1 MLENM
6 KKTIKGLVI
15 GSRKKYQIVGIT
27 FNELVEYILDKAAEN
42 NNSISQ
48 ECIDNLSSKY
58 KLDNKTYES
67 LVDILLE
74 NNVNIESDFLGLL
87 EENEPKPESQ
97 SSTEEVIPIDFS
109 EKEILEELQK
119 VDNESHLNKPKK
131 IEKQDITLM
140 MQIDKYHFLSYLSKS
155 LPNHES
161 SSKELVDEFQKQ
173 YGNEL
178 ILDCKNVQTI
188 TCSHIEFYLPLTLTY
203 LSKKK
208 SLDALQKKY
217 AEFFM
222 EIKDFVYKHWNTEKN
237 ENTCL
242 VIYSVAYFEALSYLY
257 NIKPVFIKLLKDN
270 FWCESYNDFV
280 DSLYRYYEN
289 TPMKYE
295 WDTYY
300 EFSMYDSIINTCK
313 STDLNVCIDEK
324 KYELAIAKCT
334 IYEEIYEEDQ
344 TETKEIEDVQDIPS
358 EDESIEENDNVVEEV
373 EINNHVEDSEEN
385 SADSNGVLA
394 LQDTIDEILDE
405 NSEEFNKED
414 ISNNDDGLVEE
425 VLSEKEMV
433 EENDSLVDENTD
445 DNEKNE
451 SFEDDVL
458 LEDSEKTD
466 QEKFSNI
473 DDKLMNEVSSEEV
486 TVDKSDIL
494 VDEVAEETEQ
504 DESVVDDI
512 LAEEVVSEEEELK
525 TTEVLDEDY
534 VNTKTENVNE
544 DFVERTVKENE
555 TEENDASTNSESTEV
570 ISTEIIEETKKLDSI
585 GEDTAIVEYV
595 QTNGYD
601 NSWIDVALESN
612 ILTFKND
619 FYIEFNLVYQTNVGT
634 VLEDVDVYVTTAN
647 GTVVHPY
654 EYIDGLGP
662 VPKKIDVHFNNKA
675 YNLKFNPLFS
685 LVKGS
690 NLVNDDF
697 AFNVSF
703 KDVMRGY
710 KVRIS
715 YILEDDKWKTKEVF
729 AYQVR

>member
-97 SSTEEVIPIDFS
+97 SSTEEEIPIDFS

-119 VDNESHLNKPKK
+119 VDNESHLNKPEK

-208 SLDALQKKY
+208 SLDALQEKY
-217 AEFFM
+217 TEFFM

-257 NIKPVFIKLLKDN
+257 NIEPLYSKLLKDC
-270 FWCESYNDFV
+270 FACESYEGFV

-289 TPMKYE
+289 TSMKYE

-300 EFSMYDSIINTCK
+300 EFSMYDSIISTCK

-334 IYEEIYEEDQ
+334 TYEEIYEEDQ
-344 TETKEIEDVQDIPS
+344 TETKETEDVQDVSS
-358 EDESIEENDNVVEEV
+358 EDEFDELIEVDDNVVEEV
-373 EINNHVEDSEEN
+373 ETNNHVEDSEEN
-385 SADSNGVLA
+385 SINNGVLT
-394 LQDTIDEILDE
+394 LQDINGEILNE
-405 NSEEFNKED
+405 NSEETNKED
-414 ISNNDDGLVEE
+414 ISNNDDGLVDE
-425 VLSEKEMV
+425 VLSEKDMV
-433 EENDSLVDENTD
+433 VQNDFSVDEDTDDAEKDESFDNDSLVEHTEETNQNVD
-445 DNEKNE
+445 DDLINE
-451 SFEDDVL
+451 VL
-458 LEDSEKTD
+458 SKETIVKE
-466 QEKFSNI
+466 SNI
-473 DDKLMNEVSSEEV
+473 S
-486 TVDKSDIL
+486 VDK
-494 VDEVAEETEQ
+494 VAEEIEQ
-504 DESVVDDI
+504 DESSADDI
-512 LAEEVVSEEEELK
+512 LAAEVVSEEELESNEVSDDKSANTDTEDINEEL
-525 TTEVLDEDY
+525 V
-534 VNTKTENVNE
+534 
-544 DFVERTVKENE
+544 
-555 TEENDASTNSESTEV
+555 EENATESRDLLVDGEITEPALT
-570 ISTEIIEETKKLDSI
+570 TEIIEESKESDSVS
-585 GEDTAIVEYV
+585 ENVAIVEYV

-601 NSWIDVALESN
+601 NSWIDVTLESDT
-612 ILTFKND
+612 LTFKND
-619 FYIEFNLVYQTNVGT
+619 FYVEFNLVYQTNVGT
-634 VLEDVDVYVTTAN
+634 VLEDVDVYVTTSN

-675 YNLKFNPLFS
+675 YNLKFSPLFS
-685 LVKGS
+685 LLRES
-690 NLVNDDF
+690 NNLNDDF
-697 AFNVSF
+697 TFNVSF

-715 YILEDDKWKTKEVF
+715 YILENDKWKTKEVF

>member
-1 MLENM
+1 M
-6 KKTIKGLVI
+6 
-15 GSRKKYQIVGIT
+15 
-27 FNELVEYILDKAAEN
+27 
-42 NNSISQ
+42 
-48 ECIDNLSSKY
+48 
-58 KLDNKTYES
+58 
-67 LVDILLE
+67 
-74 NNVNIESDFLGLL
+74 
-87 EENEPKPESQ
+87 
-97 SSTEEVIPIDFS
+97 
-109 EKEILEELQK
+109 EELQK
-119 VDNESHLNKPKK
+119 VDNESHLNKPEK

-208 SLDALQKKY
+208 SLDALQEKY
-217 AEFFM
+217 TEFFM

-334 IYEEIYEEDQ
+334 TYEEIYEEDQ
-344 TETKEIEDVQDIPS
+344 TETKETEDVQDVSS
-358 EDESIEENDNVVEEV
+358 EDEFDELIEVDDNVVEEV
-373 EINNHVEDSEEN
+373 ETNNHVEYSEEN
-385 SADSNGVLA
+385 SINNGVLT
-394 LQDTIDEILDE
+394 LQDINGEILNE
-405 NSEEFNKED
+405 NSEETNKED
-414 ISNNDDGLVEE
+414 ISNNDDGLVDE
-425 VLSEKEMV
+425 VLSEKDMV
-433 EENDSLVDENTD
+433 VQNDFSVDEDTDDAEKDESFDNDSLVEHTEETNQNVD
-445 DNEKNE
+445 D
-451 SFEDDVL
+451 D
-458 LEDSEKTD
+458 
-466 QEKFSNI
+466 
-473 DDKLMNEVSSEEV
+473 LMNEVLSKETIVKESNIS
-486 TVDKSDIL
+486 VDK
-494 VDEVAEETEQ
+494 VAEEIEQ
-504 DESVVDDI
+504 DESAADDI
-512 LAEEVVSEEEELK
+512 LAAEVVSEEELESNEVSDDKSANTDTEDINEEL
-525 TTEVLDEDY
+525 V
-534 VNTKTENVNE
+534 
-544 DFVERTVKENE
+544 
-555 TEENDASTNSESTEV
+555 EENATESRDLLVDGEITEPALT
-570 ISTEIIEETKKLDSI
+570 TEIIEESKESDSVS
-585 GEDTAIVEYV
+585 ENVAIVEYV

-601 NSWIDVALESN
+601 NSWIDVTLESDT
-612 ILTFKND
+612 LTFKND
-619 FYIEFNLVYQTNVGT
+619 FYVEFNLVYQTNVGT
-634 VLEDVDVYVTTAN
+634 VLEDVDVYVTTSN

-675 YNLKFNPLFS
+675 YNLKFSPLFS
-685 LVKGS
+685 LLRES
-690 NLVNDDF
+690 NNLNDDF
-697 AFNVSF
+697 TFNVSF

-715 YILEDDKWKTKEVF
+715 YILENDKWKTKEVF

>member
-1 MLENM
+1 M

-42 NNSISQ
+42 NNSVSQ

-97 SSTEEVIPIDFS
+97 SSTEEKIPIDFS

-119 VDNESHLNKPKK
+119 VDNESHLNNPEK
-131 IEKQDITLM
+131 IEKQDIALM

-208 SLDALQKKY
+208 SLDALQEKY
-217 AEFFM
+217 TEFFL

-334 IYEEIYEEDQ
+334 TYEEIYEEDQ
-344 TETKEIEDVQDIPS
+344 TETKETEDVQDVSS
-358 EDESIEENDNVVEEV
+358 EDEFDESIEVDDNVVEEV
-373 EINNHVEDSEEN
+373 ETNNHVEDSEEN
-385 SADSNGVLA
+385 PINNGVLT
-394 LQDTIDEILDE
+394 LQDINGEILNE
-405 NSEEFNKED
+405 NSEETNKED
-414 ISNNDDGLVEE
+414 ISNNDDGLVDE

-433 EENDSLVDENTD
+433 EENDFSVDEDTDDAEKDESFDNDSLVEH
-445 DNEKNE
+445 
-451 SFEDDVL
+451 
-458 LEDSEKTD
+458 SEETD
-466 QEKFSNI
+466 QNVDDDLINEVLSEETIVEESNI
-473 DDKLMNEVSSEEV
+473 S
-486 TVDKSDIL
+486 VDK
-494 VDEVAEETEQ
+494 VAEKIEQ
-504 DESVVDDI
+504 DESAADDT
-512 LAEEVVSEEEELK
+512 LVAKVVSEEELELNEVSDDK
-525 TTEVLDEDY
+525 SVNTDTEDINEELVEENATESNDLSVDGEITEPASTTEIVEESKESDS
-534 VNTKTENVNE
+534 VSEN
-544 DFVERTVKENE
+544 
-555 TEENDASTNSESTEV
+555 A
-570 ISTEIIEETKKLDSI
+570 
-585 GEDTAIVEYV
+585 AIVEYV

-601 NSWIDVALESN
+601 NSWIDVTLESDV
-612 ILTFKND
+612 LTFKND
-619 FYIEFNLVYQTNVGT
+619 FYVEFNLVYQTNVGT
-634 VLEDVDVYVTTAN
+634 VLEDVDVYVTTSN

-675 YNLKFNPLFS
+675 YNLKFSPLFS
-685 LVKGS
+685 LLRES
-690 NLVNDDF
+690 SYMNDDF
-697 AFNVSF
+697 TFNVSF

>member
-1 MLENM
+1 M

-97 SSTEEVIPIDFS
+97 SSTEEEIPIDFS

-119 VDNESHLNKPKK
+119 VDNESHLNKPEK

-208 SLDALQKKY
+208 SLDALQEKY
-217 AEFFM
+217 TEFFM

-334 IYEEIYEEDQ
+334 TYEEIYEEDQ
-344 TETKEIEDVQDIPS
+344 TETKETEDVQDVSS
-358 EDESIEENDNVVEEV
+358 EDEFDESIEVDDNVVEEV
-373 EINNHVEDSEEN
+373 ETNNHVEDSEEN
-385 SADSNGVLA
+385 PINNGVLT
-394 LQDTIDEILDE
+394 LQDINGEILNE
-405 NSEEFNKED
+405 NSEETNKED
-414 ISNNDDGLVEE
+414 ISNNDDGLVDE

-433 EENDSLVDENTD
+433 EENDFSVDEDTDDAEKDEFFDNDSLVEH
-445 DNEKNE
+445 
-451 SFEDDVL
+451 
-458 LEDSEKTD
+458 SEETD
-466 QEKFSNI
+466 QNVDDDLINEVLSEETIVEESNI
-473 DDKLMNEVSSEEV
+473 S
-486 TVDKSDIL
+486 VDK
-494 VDEVAEETEQ
+494 VAEKIEQ
-504 DESVVDDI
+504 DESAADDT
-512 LAEEVVSEEEELK
+512 LVAKVVSEEELELNEVSDDK
-525 TTEVLDEDY
+525 SVNTDTEDINEELVEENATESNDLSVDGEITEPASTTEIVEESKESDS
-534 VNTKTENVNE
+534 VSEN
-544 DFVERTVKENE
+544 
-555 TEENDASTNSESTEV
+555 A
-570 ISTEIIEETKKLDSI
+570 
-585 GEDTAIVEYV
+585 AIVEYV

-601 NSWIDVALESN
+601 NSWIDVILESDV
-612 ILTFKND
+612 LTFKND
-619 FYIEFNLVYQTNVGT
+619 FYVEFNLVYQTNVGT
-634 VLEDVDVYVTTAN
+634 VLEDVDVYVTTSN

-675 YNLKFNPLFS
+675 YNLKFSPLFS
-685 LVKGS
+685 LLRES
-690 NLVNDDF
+690 SYMNDDF
-697 AFNVSF
+697 IFNVSF

>member
-1 MLENM
+1 M

-97 SSTEEVIPIDFS
+97 SSTEEEIPIDFS

-119 VDNESHLNKPKK
+119 VDNESHLNKPEK

-208 SLDALQKKY
+208 SLDALQEKY
-217 AEFFM
+217 TEFFM

-334 IYEEIYEEDQ
+334 TYEEIYEEDQ
-344 TETKEIEDVQDIPS
+344 TETKETEDVQDVSS
-358 EDESIEENDNVVEEV
+358 EDEFDELIEVDDNVVEEV
-373 EINNHVEDSEEN
+373 ETNNHVEDSEEN
-385 SADSNGVLA
+385 SINNGVLT
-394 LQDTIDEILDE
+394 LQDINGEILNE
-405 NSEEFNKED
+405 NSEETNKED
-414 ISNNDDGLVEE
+414 ISNNDDGLVDE
-425 VLSEKEMV
+425 VLSEKDMV
-433 EENDSLVDENTD
+433 VQNDFSVDEDTDDAEKDESFDNDSLVEHTEETNQNVD
-445 DNEKNE
+445 DDLINE
-451 SFEDDVL
+451 VL
-458 LEDSEKTD
+458 SKETIVKE
-466 QEKFSNI
+466 SNI
-473 DDKLMNEVSSEEV
+473 S
-486 TVDKSDIL
+486 VDK
-494 VDEVAEETEQ
+494 VAEEIEQ
-504 DESVVDDI
+504 DESAADDI
-512 LAEEVVSEEEELK
+512 LAAEVVSEEELESNEVSDDKSANTDTEDINEEL
-525 TTEVLDEDY
+525 V
-534 VNTKTENVNE
+534 
-544 DFVERTVKENE
+544 
-555 TEENDASTNSESTEV
+555 EENATESRDLLVDGEIIEPALT
-570 ISTEIIEETKKLDSI
+570 TEIIEESKESDSVS
-585 GEDTAIVEYV
+585 ENVAIVEYV

-601 NSWIDVALESN
+601 NSWIDVTLESDT
-612 ILTFKND
+612 LTFKND
-619 FYIEFNLVYQTNVGT
+619 FYVEFNLVYQTNVGT
-634 VLEDVDVYVTTAN
+634 VLEDVDVYVTTSN

-675 YNLKFNPLFS
+675 YNLKFSPLFS
-685 LVKGS
+685 LLRES
-690 NLVNDDF
+690 NNLNDDF
-697 AFNVSF
+697 TFNVSF

-715 YILEDDKWKTKEVF
+715 YILENDKWKTKEVF

>member
-42 NNSISQ
+42 NNSVSQ

-97 SSTEEVIPIDFS
+97 SSTEEKIPIDFS

-119 VDNESHLNKPKK
+119 VDNESHLNNPEK

-208 SLDALQKKY
+208 SLDALQEKY
-217 AEFFM
+217 TEFFM

-242 VIYSVAYFEALSYLY
+242 VIYSVAYFEASSYLY
-257 NIKPVFIKLLKDN
+257 NIKSVFIKLLKDN

-334 IYEEIYEEDQ
+334 TYEEIYEEDQ
-344 TETKEIEDVQDIPS
+344 TETKETEDVQDVSS
-358 EDESIEENDNVVEEV
+358 EDEFDESIEVDDNVVEEV
-373 EINNHVEDSEEN
+373 ETNNHVEDSEEN
-385 SADSNGVLA
+385 PINNGVLT
-394 LQDTIDEILDE
+394 LQDINGEILNE
-405 NSEEFNKED
+405 NSEETNKED
-414 ISNNDDGLVEE
+414 ISNNDDGLVDE

-433 EENDSLVDENTD
+433 EENDFSVDEDTDDAEKDESFDNDSLVEH
-445 DNEKNE
+445 
-451 SFEDDVL
+451 
-458 LEDSEKTD
+458 SEETD
-466 QEKFSNI
+466 QNVDDDLINEVLSEETIVEESNI
-473 DDKLMNEVSSEEV
+473 S
-486 TVDKSDIL
+486 VDK
-494 VDEVAEETEQ
+494 VAEKIEQ
-504 DESVVDDI
+504 DESAADDT
-512 LAEEVVSEEEELK
+512 LVAKVVSEEELELNEVSDDK
-525 TTEVLDEDY
+525 SVNTDTEDINEELVEENATESNDLSVDGEITEPASTTEIVEESKESDS
-534 VNTKTENVNE
+534 VSEN
-544 DFVERTVKENE
+544 
-555 TEENDASTNSESTEV
+555 A
-570 ISTEIIEETKKLDSI
+570 
-585 GEDTAIVEYV
+585 AIVEYV

-601 NSWIDVALESN
+601 NSWIDVTLESDV
-612 ILTFKND
+612 LTFKND
-619 FYIEFNLVYQTNVGT
+619 FYVEFNLVYQTNVGT
-634 VLEDVDVYVTTAN
+634 VLEDVDVYVTTSN

-675 YNLKFNPLFS
+675 YNLKFSPLFS
-685 LVKGS
+685 LLRES
-690 NLVNDDF
+690 SYMNDDF
-697 AFNVSF
+697 TFNVSF

>member
-42 NNSISQ
+42 NNSVSQ

-97 SSTEEVIPIDFS
+97 SSTEEEIPIDFS

-208 SLDALQKKY
+208 SLDALQEKY
-217 AEFFM
+217 TEFFM

-324 KYELAIAKCT
+324 KYELAIAKCRT
-334 IYEEIYEEDQ
+334 YEEIYEEDQ
-344 TETKEIEDVQDIPS
+344 TETKETEDVQDVSS
-358 EDESIEENDNVVEEV
+358 EDEFDESIEVDDNVVEEV
-373 EINNHVEDSEEN
+373 ETNNHVEDSEEN
-385 SADSNGVLA
+385 PINNGVLT
-394 LQDTIDEILDE
+394 LQDINGEILNE
-405 NSEEFNKED
+405 NSEETNKED
-414 ISNNDDGLVEE
+414 ISNNDDGLVAE

-433 EENDSLVDENTD
+433 EENDFSVDEDTDDAEKDESFDNDSLVEH
-445 DNEKNE
+445 
-451 SFEDDVL
+451 
-458 LEDSEKTD
+458 SEETD
-466 QEKFSNI
+466 QNVDDDLINEILSEETIVEESNI
-473 DDKLMNEVSSEEV
+473 S
-486 TVDKSDIL
+486 VDK
-494 VDEVAEETEQ
+494 VAEEIEQ
-504 DESVVDDI
+504 DESAADDI
-512 LAEEVVSEEEELK
+512 LVAKVVSEEELELNEVSDDK
-525 TTEVLDEDY
+525 SVNTDTEDINEELVEENATESNDLSVDGEITEPASTTEIVEESKESDS
-534 VNTKTENVNE
+534 VSEN
-544 DFVERTVKENE
+544 
-555 TEENDASTNSESTEV
+555 A
-570 ISTEIIEETKKLDSI
+570 
-585 GEDTAIVEYV
+585 AIVEQV

-601 NSWIDVALESN
+601 NSWIDVTLESDV
-612 ILTFKND
+612 LTFKND
-619 FYIEFNLVYQTNVGT
+619 FYVEFNLVYQTNVGT
-634 VLEDVDVYVTTAN
+634 VLEDVDVYVTTSN

-675 YNLKFNPLFS
+675 YNLKFSPLFS
-685 LVKGS
+685 LLRES
-690 NLVNDDF
+690 NNLNDDF
-697 AFNVSF
+697 TFNVSF

-715 YILEDDKWKTKEVF
+715 YILENDKWKTKEVF

>member
-1 MLENM
+1 M

-97 SSTEEVIPIDFS
+97 SSTEEEIPIDFS

-119 VDNESHLNKPKK
+119 VDNESHLNKPEK

-208 SLDALQKKY
+208 SLDALQEKY
-217 AEFFM
+217 TEFFM

-257 NIKPVFIKLLKDN
+257 NIEPLYSKLLKDC
-270 FWCESYNDFV
+270 FACESYEGFV

-289 TPMKYE
+289 TSMKYE

-300 EFSMYDSIINTCK
+300 EFSMYDSIISTCK

-334 IYEEIYEEDQ
+334 TYEEIYEEDQ
-344 TETKEIEDVQDIPS
+344 TETKETEDVQDVSS
-358 EDESIEENDNVVEEV
+358 EDEFDELIEVDDNVVEEV
-373 EINNHVEDSEEN
+373 ETNNHVEDSEEN
-385 SADSNGVLA
+385 SINNGVLT
-394 LQDTIDEILDE
+394 LQDINGEILNE
-405 NSEEFNKED
+405 NSEETNKED
-414 ISNNDDGLVEE
+414 ISNNDDGLVDE
-425 VLSEKEMV
+425 VLSEKDMV
-433 EENDSLVDENTD
+433 VQNDFSVDEDTDDAEKDESFDNDSLVEHTEETNQNVD
-445 DNEKNE
+445 DDLINE
-451 SFEDDVL
+451 VL
-458 LEDSEKTD
+458 SKETIVKE
-466 QEKFSNI
+466 SNI
-473 DDKLMNEVSSEEV
+473 S
-486 TVDKSDIL
+486 VDK
-494 VDEVAEETEQ
+494 VAEEIEQ
-504 DESVVDDI
+504 DESSADDI
-512 LAEEVVSEEEELK
+512 LAAEVVSEEELESNEVSDDKSANTDTEDINEEL
-525 TTEVLDEDY
+525 V
-534 VNTKTENVNE
+534 
-544 DFVERTVKENE
+544 
-555 TEENDASTNSESTEV
+555 EENATESRDLLVDGEITEPALT
-570 ISTEIIEETKKLDSI
+570 TEIIEESKESDSVS
-585 GEDTAIVEYV
+585 ENVAIVEYV

-601 NSWIDVALESN
+601 NSWIDVTLESDT
-612 ILTFKND
+612 LTFKND
-619 FYIEFNLVYQTNVGT
+619 FYVEFNLVYQTNVGT
-634 VLEDVDVYVTTAN
+634 VLEDVDVYVTTSN

-675 YNLKFNPLFS
+675 YNLKFSPLFS
-685 LVKGS
+685 LLRES
-690 NLVNDDF
+690 NNLNDDF
-697 AFNVSF
+697 TFNVSF

-715 YILEDDKWKTKEVF
+715 YILENDKWKTKEVF

>member
-42 NNSISQ
+42 NNSVSQ

-58 KLDNKTYES
+58 KLDNKTYEN

-97 SSTEEVIPIDFS
+97 SSTEEEIPIDFS

-119 VDNESHLNKPKK
+119 VDNESHLNKPEK

-208 SLDALQKKY
+208 SLDALQEKY
-217 AEFFM
+217 TEFFM

-324 KYELAIAKCT
+324 KYELAIAKCRT
-334 IYEEIYEEDQ
+334 YEEIYEEDQ
-344 TETKEIEDVQDIPS
+344 TETKETEDVQDVSS
-358 EDESIEENDNVVEEV
+358 EDEFDESIEVDDNVVEEV
-373 EINNHVEDSEEN
+373 ETNNHVEDSEEN
-385 SADSNGVLA
+385 PINNGVLT
-394 LQDTIDEILDE
+394 LQDINGEILNE
-405 NSEEFNKED
+405 NSEETNKED
-414 ISNNDDGLVEE
+414 ISNNDDGLVAE

-433 EENDSLVDENTD
+433 EENDFSVDEDTDDAEKDESFDNDSLVEH
-445 DNEKNE
+445 
-451 SFEDDVL
+451 
-458 LEDSEKTD
+458 SEETD
-466 QEKFSNI
+466 QNVDDDLINEILSEETIVEESNI
-473 DDKLMNEVSSEEV
+473 S
-486 TVDKSDIL
+486 VDK
-494 VDEVAEETEQ
+494 VAEEIEQ
-504 DESVVDDI
+504 DESAADDI
-512 LAEEVVSEEEELK
+512 LVAKVVSEEELELNEVSDDK
-525 TTEVLDEDY
+525 SVNTDTEDINEELVEENATESNDLSVDGEITEPASTTEIVEESKESDS
-534 VNTKTENVNE
+534 VSEN
-544 DFVERTVKENE
+544 
-555 TEENDASTNSESTEV
+555 A
-570 ISTEIIEETKKLDSI
+570 
-585 GEDTAIVEYV
+585 AIVEQV

-601 NSWIDVALESN
+601 NSWIDVTLESDV
-612 ILTFKND
+612 LTFKND
-619 FYIEFNLVYQTNVGT
+619 FYVEFNLVYQTNVGT
-634 VLEDVDVYVTTAN
+634 VLEDVDVYVTTSN

-675 YNLKFNPLFS
+675 YNLKFSPLFS
-685 LVKGS
+685 LLRES
-690 NLVNDDF
+690 NNLNDDF
-697 AFNVSF
+697 TFNVSF

-715 YILEDDKWKTKEVF
+715 YILENDKWKTKEVF

>member
-1 MLENM
+1 M

-97 SSTEEVIPIDFS
+97 ISTEEEIPIDFS

-119 VDNESHLNKPKK
+119 VDNESHLNKPEK

-208 SLDALQKKY
+208 SLDALQEKY
-217 AEFFM
+217 TEFFM

-334 IYEEIYEEDQ
+334 TYEEIYEEDQ
-344 TETKEIEDVQDIPS
+344 TETKETEDVQDVSS
-358 EDESIEENDNVVEEV
+358 EDEFDELIEVDDNVVEEV
-373 EINNHVEDSEEN
+373 ETNNHVEDSEEN
-385 SADSNGVLA
+385 SINNGVLT
-394 LQDTIDEILDE
+394 LQDINGEILNE
-405 NSEEFNKED
+405 NSEETNKED
-414 ISNNDDGLVEE
+414 ISNNDDGLVDE
-425 VLSEKEMV
+425 VLSEKDMV
-433 EENDSLVDENTD
+433 VQNDFSVDEDTDDAEKDESFDNDSLVEHTEETNQNVD
-445 DNEKNE
+445 DDLINE
-451 SFEDDVL
+451 VL
-458 LEDSEKTD
+458 SKETIVKE
-466 QEKFSNI
+466 SNI
-473 DDKLMNEVSSEEV
+473 S
-486 TVDKSDIL
+486 VDK
-494 VDEVAEETEQ
+494 VAEEIEQ
-504 DESVVDDI
+504 DESAADDI
-512 LAEEVVSEEEELK
+512 LAAEVVSEEELESNEVSDDKSANTDTEDINEEL
-525 TTEVLDEDY
+525 V
-534 VNTKTENVNE
+534 
-544 DFVERTVKENE
+544 
-555 TEENDASTNSESTEV
+555 EENATESRDLLVDGEITEPALT
-570 ISTEIIEETKKLDSI
+570 TEIIEESKESDSVS
-585 GEDTAIVEYV
+585 ENVAIVEYV

-601 NSWIDVALESN
+601 NSWIDVTLESDT
-612 ILTFKND
+612 LTFKND
-619 FYIEFNLVYQTNVGT
+619 FYVEFNLVYQTNVGT
-634 VLEDVDVYVTTAN
+634 VLEDVDVYVTTSN

-675 YNLKFNPLFS
+675 YNLKFSPLFS
-685 LVKGS
+685 LLRES
-690 NLVNDDF
+690 NNLNDDF
-697 AFNVSF
+697 TFNVSF

-715 YILEDDKWKTKEVF
+715 YILENDKWKTKEVF

>member
-97 SSTEEVIPIDFS
+97 SSTEEEIPIDFS

-119 VDNESHLNKPKK
+119 VDNESHLNKPEK

-208 SLDALQKKY
+208 SLDALQEKY
-217 AEFFM
+217 TEFFM

-344 TETKEIEDVQDIPS
+344 TETKETEDVQDVSS
-358 EDESIEENDNVVEEV
+358 EDEFDELIEVDDNVVEEV
-373 EINNHVEDSEEN
+373 ETNNHVEDSEEN
-385 SADSNGVLA
+385 SINNGVLT
-394 LQDTIDEILDE
+394 LQDINGEILNE
-405 NSEEFNKED
+405 NSEETNKED
-414 ISNNDDGLVEE
+414 ISNNDDGLVDE
-425 VLSEKEMV
+425 VLSEKDMV
-433 EENDSLVDENTD
+433 VQNDFSVDEDTDDAEKDESFDNDSLVEHTEETNQNVD
-445 DNEKNE
+445 D
-451 SFEDDVL
+451 D
-458 LEDSEKTD
+458 
-466 QEKFSNI
+466 
-473 DDKLMNEVSSEEV
+473 LMNEVLSKETIVKESNIS
-486 TVDKSDIL
+486 VDK
-494 VDEVAEETEQ
+494 VAEEIEQ
-504 DESVVDDI
+504 DESAADDI
-512 LAEEVVSEEEELK
+512 LAAEVVSEEELESNEVSDDKSANTDTEDINEEL
-525 TTEVLDEDY
+525 V
-534 VNTKTENVNE
+534 
-544 DFVERTVKENE
+544 
-555 TEENDASTNSESTEV
+555 EENATESRDLLVDGEITEPALT
-570 ISTEIIEETKKLDSI
+570 TEIIEESKESDSVS
-585 GEDTAIVEYV
+585 ENVAIVEYV

-601 NSWIDVALESN
+601 NSWIDVTLESDT
-612 ILTFKND
+612 LTFKND
-619 FYIEFNLVYQTNVGT
+619 FYVEFNLVYQTNVGT
-634 VLEDVDVYVTTAN
+634 VLEDVDVYVTTSN

-675 YNLKFNPLFS
+675 YNLKFSPLFS
-685 LVKGS
+685 LLRES
-690 NLVNDDF
+690 NNLNDDF
-697 AFNVSF
+697 TFNVSF

-715 YILEDDKWKTKEVF
+715 YILENDKWKTKEVF

>member
-97 SSTEEVIPIDFS
+97 SSTEEEIPIDFS

-119 VDNESHLNKPKK
+119 VDNESHLNKPEK

-208 SLDALQKKY
+208 SLDALQEKY
-217 AEFFM
+217 TEFFM

-334 IYEEIYEEDQ
+334 TYEEIYEEDQ
-344 TETKEIEDVQDIPS
+344 TETKETEDVQDVSS
-358 EDESIEENDNVVEEV
+358 EDEFDELIEVDDNVVEEV
-373 EINNHVEDSEEN
+373 ETNNHVEDSEEN
-385 SADSNGVLA
+385 SINNGVLT
-394 LQDTIDEILDE
+394 LQDINGEILNE
-405 NSEEFNKED
+405 NSEETNKED
-414 ISNNDDGLVEE
+414 ISNNDDGLVDE
-425 VLSEKEMV
+425 VLSEKDMV
-433 EENDSLVDENTD
+433 VQNDFSVDEDTDDAEKDESFDNDSLVEHTEETNQNVD
-445 DNEKNE
+445 DDLINE
-451 SFEDDVL
+451 VL
-458 LEDSEKTD
+458 SKETIVKE
-466 QEKFSNI
+466 SNI
-473 DDKLMNEVSSEEV
+473 S
-486 TVDKSDIL
+486 VDK
-494 VDEVAEETEQ
+494 VAEEIEQ
-504 DESVVDDI
+504 DESAADDI
-512 LAEEVVSEEEELK
+512 LAAEVVSEEELESNEVSDDKSANTDTEDINEEL
-525 TTEVLDEDY
+525 V
-534 VNTKTENVNE
+534 
-544 DFVERTVKENE
+544 
-555 TEENDASTNSESTEV
+555 EENATESRDLLVDGEITEPALT
-570 ISTEIIEETKKLDSI
+570 TEIIEESKESDSVS
-585 GEDTAIVEYV
+585 ENVAIVEYV

-601 NSWIDVALESN
+601 NSWIDVTLESDT
-612 ILTFKND
+612 LTFKND
-619 FYIEFNLVYQTNVGT
+619 FYVEFNLVYQTNVGT
-634 VLEDVDVYVTTAN
+634 VLEDVDVYVTTSN

-675 YNLKFNPLFS
+675 YNLKFSPLFS
-685 LVKGS
+685 LLRES
-690 NLVNDDF
+690 NNLNDDF
-697 AFNVSF
+697 TFNVSF

-715 YILEDDKWKTKEVF
+715 YILENDKWKTKEVF

>member
-97 SSTEEVIPIDFS
+97 ISTEEEIPIDFS

-119 VDNESHLNKPKK
+119 VDNESHLNKPEK

-208 SLDALQKKY
+208 SLDALQEKY
-217 AEFFM
+217 TEFFM

-334 IYEEIYEEDQ
+334 TYEEIYEEDQ
-344 TETKEIEDVQDIPS
+344 TETKETEDVQDVSS
-358 EDESIEENDNVVEEV
+358 EDEFDELIEVDDNVVEEV
-373 EINNHVEDSEEN
+373 ETNNHVEDSEEN
-385 SADSNGVLA
+385 SINNGVLT
-394 LQDTIDEILDE
+394 LQDINGEILNE
-405 NSEEFNKED
+405 NSEETNKED
-414 ISNNDDGLVEE
+414 ISNNDDGLVDE
-425 VLSEKEMV
+425 VLSEKDMV
-433 EENDSLVDENTD
+433 VQNDFSVDEDTDDAEKDESFDNDSLVEHTEETNQNVD
-445 DNEKNE
+445 D
-451 SFEDDVL
+451 D
-458 LEDSEKTD
+458 
-466 QEKFSNI
+466 
-473 DDKLMNEVSSEEV
+473 LMNEVLSKETIVKESNIS
-486 TVDKSDIL
+486 VDK
-494 VDEVAEETEQ
+494 VAEEIEQ
-504 DESVVDDI
+504 DESAADDI
-512 LAEEVVSEEEELK
+512 LAAEVVSEEELESNEVSDDKSANTDTEDINEEL
-525 TTEVLDEDY
+525 V
-534 VNTKTENVNE
+534 
-544 DFVERTVKENE
+544 
-555 TEENDASTNSESTEV
+555 EENATESRDLLVDGEITEPALT
-570 ISTEIIEETKKLDSI
+570 TEIIEESKESDSVS
-585 GEDTAIVEYV
+585 ENVAIVEYV

-601 NSWIDVALESN
+601 NSWIDVTLESDT
-612 ILTFKND
+612 LTFKND
-619 FYIEFNLVYQTNVGT
+619 FYVEFNLVYQTNVGT
-634 VLEDVDVYVTTAN
+634 VLEDVDVYVTTSN

-675 YNLKFNPLFS
+675 YNLKFSPLFS
-685 LVKGS
+685 LLRES
-690 NLVNDDF
+690 NNLNDDF
-697 AFNVSF
+697 TFNVSF

-715 YILEDDKWKTKEVF
+715 YILENDKWKTKEVF
-729 AYQVR
+729 AYQVS

>member
-97 SSTEEVIPIDFS
+97 SSTEEEIPIDFS

-119 VDNESHLNKPKK
+119 VDNESHLNKPEK

-208 SLDALQKKY
+208 SLDALQEKY
-217 AEFFM
+217 TEFFM

-334 IYEEIYEEDQ
+334 TYEEIYEEDQ
-344 TETKEIEDVQDIPS
+344 TETKETEDVQDVSS
-358 EDESIEENDNVVEEV
+358 EDEFDELIEVDDNVVEEV
-373 EINNHVEDSEEN
+373 ETNNHVEDSEEN
-385 SADSNGVLA
+385 SINNGVLT
-394 LQDTIDEILDE
+394 LQDINGEILNE
-405 NSEEFNKED
+405 NSEETNKED
-414 ISNNDDGLVEE
+414 ISNYDDGLVDE
-425 VLSEKEMV
+425 VLSEKDMV
-433 EENDSLVDENTD
+433 VQNDFSVDEDTDDAEKDESFDNDSLVEHTEETNQNVD
-445 DNEKNE
+445 DDLINE
-451 SFEDDVL
+451 VL
-458 LEDSEKTD
+458 SKETIVKE
-466 QEKFSNI
+466 SNI
-473 DDKLMNEVSSEEV
+473 S
-486 TVDKSDIL
+486 VDK
-494 VDEVAEETEQ
+494 VAEEIEQ
-504 DESVVDDI
+504 DESAADDI
-512 LAEEVVSEEEELK
+512 LAAEVVSEEELESNEVSDDKSANTDTEDINEEL
-525 TTEVLDEDY
+525 V
-534 VNTKTENVNE
+534 
-544 DFVERTVKENE
+544 
-555 TEENDASTNSESTEV
+555 EENATESRDLLVDGEITEPALT
-570 ISTEIIEETKKLDSI
+570 TEIIEESKESDSVP
-585 GEDTAIVEYV
+585 ENVAIVEYV

-601 NSWIDVALESN
+601 NSWIDVTLESDT
-612 ILTFKND
+612 LTFKND
-619 FYIEFNLVYQTNVGT
+619 FYVEFNLVYQTNVGT
-634 VLEDVDVYVTTAN
+634 VLEDVDVYVTTSN

-675 YNLKFNPLFS
+675 YNLKFSPLFS
-685 LVKGS
+685 LLRES
-690 NLVNDDF
+690 NNLNDDF
-697 AFNVSF
+697 TFNVSF

-715 YILEDDKWKTKEVF
+715 YILENDKWKTKEVF

>member
-42 NNSISQ
+42 NNSVSQ

-97 SSTEEVIPIDFS
+97 SSTEEEIPIDFS

-119 VDNESHLNKPKK
+119 VDNESHLNKPEK

-208 SLDALQKKY
+208 SLDALQEKY
-217 AEFFM
+217 TEFFM

-324 KYELAIAKCT
+324 KYELAIAKCRT
-334 IYEEIYEEDQ
+334 YEEIYEEDQ
-344 TETKEIEDVQDIPS
+344 TETKETEDVQDVSS
-358 EDESIEENDNVVEEV
+358 EDEFDESIEVDDNVVEEV
-373 EINNHVEDSEEN
+373 ETNNHVEDSEEN
-385 SADSNGVLA
+385 PINNGVLT
-394 LQDTIDEILDE
+394 LQDINGEILNE
-405 NSEEFNKED
+405 NSEETNKED
-414 ISNNDDGLVEE
+414 ISNNDDGLVAE

-433 EENDSLVDENTD
+433 EENDFSVDEDTDDAEKDESFDNDSLVEH
-445 DNEKNE
+445 
-451 SFEDDVL
+451 
-458 LEDSEKTD
+458 SEETD
-466 QEKFSNI
+466 QNVDDDLINEILSEETIVEESNI
-473 DDKLMNEVSSEEV
+473 S
-486 TVDKSDIL
+486 VDK
-494 VDEVAEETEQ
+494 VAEEIEQ
-504 DESVVDDI
+504 DESAADDI
-512 LAEEVVSEEEELK
+512 LVAKVVSEEELELNEVSDDK
-525 TTEVLDEDY
+525 SVNTDTEDINEELVEENATESNDLSVDGEITEPASTTEIVEESKESDS
-534 VNTKTENVNE
+534 VSEN
-544 DFVERTVKENE
+544 
-555 TEENDASTNSESTEV
+555 A
-570 ISTEIIEETKKLDSI
+570 
-585 GEDTAIVEYV
+585 AIVEQV

-601 NSWIDVALESN
+601 NSWIDVTLESDV
-612 ILTFKND
+612 LTFKND
-619 FYIEFNLVYQTNVGT
+619 FYVEFNLVYQTNVGT
-634 VLEDVDVYVTTAN
+634 VLEDVDVYVTTSN

-675 YNLKFNPLFS
+675 YNLKFSPLFS
-685 LVKGS
+685 LLRES
-690 NLVNDDF
+690 NNLNDDF
-697 AFNVSF
+697 TFNVSF

-715 YILEDDKWKTKEVF
+715 YILENDK
-729 AYQVR
+729 

>member
-1 MLENM
+1 M

-97 SSTEEVIPIDFS
+97 ISTEEEIPIDFS

-119 VDNESHLNKPKK
+119 VDNESHLNKPEK

-208 SLDALQKKY
+208 SLDALQEKY
-217 AEFFM
+217 TEFFM

-334 IYEEIYEEDQ
+334 TYEEIYEEDQ
-344 TETKEIEDVQDIPS
+344 TETKETEDVQDVSS
-358 EDESIEENDNVVEEV
+358 EDEFDELIEVDDNVVEEV
-373 EINNHVEDSEEN
+373 ETNNHVEDSEEN
-385 SADSNGVLA
+385 SINNGVLT
-394 LQDTIDEILDE
+394 LQDINGEILNE
-405 NSEEFNKED
+405 NSEETNKED
-414 ISNNDDGLVEE
+414 ISNNDDGLVDE
-425 VLSEKEMV
+425 VLSEKDMV
-433 EENDSLVDENTD
+433 VQNDFSVDEDTDDAEKDESFDNDSLVEHTEETNQNVD
-445 DNEKNE
+445 D
-451 SFEDDVL
+451 D
-458 LEDSEKTD
+458 
-466 QEKFSNI
+466 
-473 DDKLMNEVSSEEV
+473 LMNEVLSKETIVKESNIS
-486 TVDKSDIL
+486 VDK
-494 VDEVAEETEQ
+494 VAEEIEQ
-504 DESVVDDI
+504 DESAADDI
-512 LAEEVVSEEEELK
+512 LAAEVVSEEELESNEVSDDKSANTDTEDINEEL
-525 TTEVLDEDY
+525 V
-534 VNTKTENVNE
+534 
-544 DFVERTVKENE
+544 
-555 TEENDASTNSESTEV
+555 EENATESRDLLVDGEITEPALT
-570 ISTEIIEETKKLDSI
+570 TEIIEESKESDSVS
-585 GEDTAIVEYV
+585 ENVAIVEYV

-601 NSWIDVALESN
+601 NSWIDVTLESDT
-612 ILTFKND
+612 LTFKND
-619 FYIEFNLVYQTNVGT
+619 FYVEFNLVYQTNVGT
-634 VLEDVDVYVTTAN
+634 VLEDVDVYVTTSN

-675 YNLKFNPLFS
+675 YNLKFSPLFS
-685 LVKGS
+685 LLRES
-690 NLVNDDF
+690 NNLNDDF
-697 AFNVSF
+697 TFNVSF

-715 YILEDDKWKTKEVF
+715 YILENDKWKTKEVF

>member
-97 SSTEEVIPIDFS
+97 ISTEEEIPIDFS

-119 VDNESHLNKPKK
+119 VDNESHLNKPEK

-208 SLDALQKKY
+208 SLDALQEKY
-217 AEFFM
+217 TEFFM

-334 IYEEIYEEDQ
+334 TYEEIYEEDQ
-344 TETKEIEDVQDIPS
+344 TETKETEDVQDVSS
-358 EDESIEENDNVVEEV
+358 EDEFDELIEVDDNVVEEV
-373 EINNHVEDSEEN
+373 ETNNHVEDSEEN
-385 SADSNGVLA
+385 SINNGVLT
-394 LQDTIDEILDE
+394 LQDINGEILNE
-405 NSEEFNKED
+405 NSEETNKED
-414 ISNNDDGLVEE
+414 ISNNDDGLVDE
-425 VLSEKEMV
+425 VLSEKDMV
-433 EENDSLVDENTD
+433 VQNDFSVDEDTDDAEKDESFDNDSLVEHTEETNQNVD
-445 DNEKNE
+445 D
-451 SFEDDVL
+451 D
-458 LEDSEKTD
+458 
-466 QEKFSNI
+466 
-473 DDKLMNEVSSEEV
+473 LMNEVLSKETIVKESNIS
-486 TVDKSDIL
+486 VDK
-494 VDEVAEETEQ
+494 VAEEIEQ
-504 DESVVDDI
+504 DESAADDI
-512 LAEEVVSEEEELK
+512 LAAEVVSEEELESNEVSDDKSANTDTEDINEEL
-525 TTEVLDEDY
+525 V
-534 VNTKTENVNE
+534 
-544 DFVERTVKENE
+544 
-555 TEENDASTNSESTEV
+555 EENATESRDLLVDGEITEPALT
-570 ISTEIIEETKKLDSI
+570 TEIIEESKESDSVS
-585 GEDTAIVEYV
+585 ENVAIVEYV

-601 NSWIDVALESN
+601 NSWIDVTLESDT
-612 ILTFKND
+612 LTFKND
-619 FYIEFNLVYQTNVGT
+619 FYVEFNLVYQTNVGT
-634 VLEDVDVYVTTAN
+634 VLEDVDVYVTTSN

-675 YNLKFNPLFS
+675 YNLKFSPLFS
-685 LVKGS
+685 LLRES
-690 NLVNDDF
+690 NNLNDDF
-697 AFNVSF
+697 TFNVSF

-715 YILEDDKWKTKEVF
+715 YILENDKWKTKEVF

>member
-1 MLENM
+1 M

-97 SSTEEVIPIDFS
+97 ISTEEEIPIDFS

-119 VDNESHLNKPKK
+119 VDNESHLNKPEK

-208 SLDALQKKY
+208 SLDALQEKY
-217 AEFFM
+217 TEFFM

-334 IYEEIYEEDQ
+334 TYEEIYEEDQ
-344 TETKEIEDVQDIPS
+344 TETKETEDVQDVSS
-358 EDESIEENDNVVEEV
+358 EDEFDELIEVDDNVVEEV
-373 EINNHVEDSEEN
+373 ETNNHVEDSEEN
-385 SADSNGVLA
+385 SINNGVLT
-394 LQDTIDEILDE
+394 LQDINGEILNE
-405 NSEEFNKED
+405 NSEETNKED
-414 ISNNDDGLVEE
+414 ISNNDDGLVDE
-425 VLSEKEMV
+425 VLSEKDMV
-433 EENDSLVDENTD
+433 VQNDFSVDEDTDDAEKDESFDNDSLVEHTEETNQNVD
-445 DNEKNE
+445 D
-451 SFEDDVL
+451 D
-458 LEDSEKTD
+458 
-466 QEKFSNI
+466 
-473 DDKLMNEVSSEEV
+473 LMNEVLSKETIVKESNIS
-486 TVDKSDIL
+486 VDKD
-494 VDEVAEETEQ
+494 AEEIEQ
-504 DESVVDDI
+504 DESAADDI
-512 LAEEVVSEEEELK
+512 LAAEVVSEEELESNEVSDDKSANTDTEDINEEL
-525 TTEVLDEDY
+525 V
-534 VNTKTENVNE
+534 
-544 DFVERTVKENE
+544 
-555 TEENDASTNSESTEV
+555 EENATESRDLLVDGEITEPALT
-570 ISTEIIEETKKLDSI
+570 TEIIEESKESDSVS
-585 GEDTAIVEYV
+585 ENVAIVEYV

-601 NSWIDVALESN
+601 NSWIDVTLESDT
-612 ILTFKND
+612 LTFKND
-619 FYIEFNLVYQTNVGT
+619 FYVEFNLVYQTNVGT
-634 VLEDVDVYVTTAN
+634 VLEDVDVYVTTSN

-675 YNLKFNPLFS
+675 YNLKFSPLFS
-685 LVKGS
+685 LLRES
-690 NLVNDDF
+690 NNLNDDF
-697 AFNVSF
+697 TFNVSF

-715 YILEDDKWKTKEVF
+715 YILENDKWKTKEVF

>member
-1 MLENM
+1 M

-42 NNSISQ
+42 NNSVSQ

-97 SSTEEVIPIDFS
+97 SSTEEEIPIDFS

-119 VDNESHLNKPKK
+119 VDNESHLNKPEK

-208 SLDALQKKY
+208 SLDALQEKY
-217 AEFFM
+217 TEFFM

-324 KYELAIAKCT
+324 KYELAIAKCRT
-334 IYEEIYEEDQ
+334 YEEIYEEDQ
-344 TETKEIEDVQDIPS
+344 TETKETEDVQDVSS
-358 EDESIEENDNVVEEV
+358 EDEFDESIEVDDNVVEEV
-373 EINNHVEDSEEN
+373 ETNNHVEDSEEN
-385 SADSNGVLA
+385 PINNGVLT
-394 LQDTIDEILDE
+394 LQDINGEILNE
-405 NSEEFNKED
+405 NSEETNKED
-414 ISNNDDGLVEE
+414 ISNNDDGLVAE

-433 EENDSLVDENTD
+433 EENDFSVDEDTDDAEKDESFDNDSLVEH
-445 DNEKNE
+445 
-451 SFEDDVL
+451 
-458 LEDSEKTD
+458 SEETD
-466 QEKFSNI
+466 QNVDDDLINEILSEETIVEESNI
-473 DDKLMNEVSSEEV
+473 S
-486 TVDKSDIL
+486 VDK
-494 VDEVAEETEQ
+494 VAEEIEQ
-504 DESVVDDI
+504 DESAADDI
-512 LAEEVVSEEEELK
+512 LVAKVVSEEELELN
-525 TTEVLDEDY
+525 EV
-534 VNTKTENVNE
+534 
-544 DFVERTVKENE
+544 
-555 TEENDASTNSESTEV
+555 S
-570 ISTEIIEETKKLDSI
+570 
-585 GEDTAIVEYV
+585 
-595 QTNGYD
+595 
-601 NSWIDVALESN
+601 
-612 ILTFKND
+612 
-619 FYIEFNLVYQTNVGT
+619 
-634 VLEDVDVYVTTAN
+634 
-647 GTVVHPY
+647 
-654 EYIDGLGP
+654 
-662 VPKKIDVHFNNKA
+662 
-675 YNLKFNPLFS
+675 
-685 LVKGS
+685 
-690 NLVNDDF
+690 
-697 AFNVSF
+697 
-703 KDVMRGY
+703 
-710 KVRIS
+710 
-715 YILEDDKWKTKEVF
+715 DDKSGTFLLFKPTLKNR
-729 AYQVR
+729 QMNTICNLL

>member
-1 MLENM
+1 M

-42 NNSISQ
+42 NNSVSQ

-58 KLDNKTYES
+58 KLDNKTYEN

-97 SSTEEVIPIDFS
+97 SSTEEEIPIDFS

-119 VDNESHLNKPKK
+119 VDNESHLNKPEK

-208 SLDALQKKY
+208 SLDALQEKY
-217 AEFFM
+217 TEFFM

-324 KYELAIAKCT
+324 KYELAIAKCRT
-334 IYEEIYEEDQ
+334 YEEIYEEDQ
-344 TETKEIEDVQDIPS
+344 TETKETEDVQDVSS
-358 EDESIEENDNVVEEV
+358 EDEFDESIEVDDNVVEEV
-373 EINNHVEDSEEN
+373 ETNNHVEDSEEN
-385 SADSNGVLA
+385 PINNGVLT
-394 LQDTIDEILDE
+394 LQDINGEILNE
-405 NSEEFNKED
+405 NSEETNKED
-414 ISNNDDGLVEE
+414 ISNNDDGLVAE

-433 EENDSLVDENTD
+433 EENDFSVDEDTDDAEKDESFDNDSLVEH
-445 DNEKNE
+445 
-451 SFEDDVL
+451 
-458 LEDSEKTD
+458 SEETD
-466 QEKFSNI
+466 QNVDDDLINEILSEETIVEESNI
-473 DDKLMNEVSSEEV
+473 S
-486 TVDKSDIL
+486 VDK
-494 VDEVAEETEQ
+494 VAEEIEQ
-504 DESVVDDI
+504 DESAADDI
-512 LAEEVVSEEEELK
+512 LVAKVVSEEELELNEVSDDK
-525 TTEVLDEDY
+525 SVNTDTEDINEELVEENATESNDLSVDGEITEPASTTEIVEESKESDS
-534 VNTKTENVNE
+534 VSEN
-544 DFVERTVKENE
+544 
-555 TEENDASTNSESTEV
+555 A
-570 ISTEIIEETKKLDSI
+570 
-585 GEDTAIVEYV
+585 AIVEQV

-601 NSWIDVALESN
+601 NSWIDVTLESDV
-612 ILTFKND
+612 LTFKND
-619 FYIEFNLVYQTNVGT
+619 FYVEFNLVYQTNVGT
-634 VLEDVDVYVTTAN
+634 VLEDVDVYVTTSN

-675 YNLKFNPLFS
+675 YNLKFSPLFS
-685 LVKGS
+685 LLRES
-690 NLVNDDF
+690 NNLNDDF
-697 AFNVSF
+697 TFNVSF

-715 YILEDDKWKTKEVF
+715 YILENDKWKTKEVF

>member
-1 MLENM
+1 M

-97 SSTEEVIPIDFS
+97 ISTEEEIPIDFS

-119 VDNESHLNKPKK
+119 VDNESHLNKPEK

-208 SLDALQKKY
+208 SLDALQEKY
-217 AEFFM
+217 TEFFM

-334 IYEEIYEEDQ
+334 TYEEIYEEDQ
-344 TETKEIEDVQDIPS
+344 TETKETEDVQDVSS
-358 EDESIEENDNVVEEV
+358 EDEFDELIEVDDNVVEEV

-385 SADSNGVLA
+385 SADSNGGLA
-394 LQDTIDEILDE
+394 SQDTIDEILDE

-414 ISNNDDGLVEE
+414 ISNNDDGLVDE
-425 VLSEKEMV
+425 VLSEKDMV
-433 EENDSLVDENTD
+433 VQNDFSVDEDTDDAEKDESFDNDSLVEHTEETNQNVD
-445 DNEKNE
+445 D
-451 SFEDDVL
+451 D
-458 LEDSEKTD
+458 
-466 QEKFSNI
+466 
-473 DDKLMNEVSSEEV
+473 LMNEVLSKETIVKESNIS
-486 TVDKSDIL
+486 VDKD
-494 VDEVAEETEQ
+494 AEEIEQ
-504 DESVVDDI
+504 DESAADDI
-512 LAEEVVSEEEELK
+512 LAAEVVSEEELESNEVSDDKSANTDTEDINEEL
-525 TTEVLDEDY
+525 V
-534 VNTKTENVNE
+534 
-544 DFVERTVKENE
+544 
-555 TEENDASTNSESTEV
+555 EENATESRDLLVDGEITEPALT
-570 ISTEIIEETKKLDSI
+570 TEIIEESKESDSVS
-585 GEDTAIVEYV
+585 ENVAIVEYV

-601 NSWIDVALESN
+601 NSWIDVTLESDT
-612 ILTFKND
+612 LTFKND
-619 FYIEFNLVYQTNVGT
+619 FYVEFNLVYQTNVGT
-634 VLEDVDVYVTTAN
+634 VLEDVDVYVTTSN

-675 YNLKFNPLFS
+675 YNLKFSPLFS
-685 LVKGS
+685 LLRES
-690 NLVNDDF
+690 NNLNDDF
-697 AFNVSF
+697 TFNVSF

-715 YILEDDKWKTKEVF
+715 YILENDKWKTKEVF

>member
-1 MLENM
+1 M

-97 SSTEEVIPIDFS
+97 SSTEEEIPIDFS

-119 VDNESHLNKPKK
+119 VDNESHLNKPEK

-208 SLDALQKKY
+208 SLDALQEKY
-217 AEFFM
+217 TEFFM

-334 IYEEIYEEDQ
+334 TYEEIYEEDQ
-344 TETKEIEDVQDIPS
+344 TETKETEDVQDVSS
-358 EDESIEENDNVVEEV
+358 EDEFDELIEVDDNVVEEV
-373 EINNHVEDSEEN
+373 ETNNHVEDSEEN
-385 SADSNGVLA
+385 SINNGVLT
-394 LQDTIDEILDE
+394 LQDINGEILNE
-405 NSEEFNKED
+405 NSEETNKED
-414 ISNNDDGLVEE
+414 ISNNDDGLVDE
-425 VLSEKEMV
+425 VLSEKDMV
-433 EENDSLVDENTD
+433 VQNDFSVDEDTDDAEKDESFDNDSLVEHTEETNQNVD
-445 DNEKNE
+445 D
-451 SFEDDVL
+451 D
-458 LEDSEKTD
+458 
-466 QEKFSNI
+466 
-473 DDKLMNEVSSEEV
+473 LMNEVLSKETIVKESNIS
-486 TVDKSDIL
+486 VDKD
-494 VDEVAEETEQ
+494 AEEIEQ
-504 DESVVDDI
+504 DESAADDI
-512 LAEEVVSEEEELK
+512 LAAEVVSEEELESNEVSDDKSANTDTEDINEEL
-525 TTEVLDEDY
+525 V
-534 VNTKTENVNE
+534 
-544 DFVERTVKENE
+544 
-555 TEENDASTNSESTEV
+555 EENATESRDLLVDGEITEPALT
-570 ISTEIIEETKKLDSI
+570 TEIIEESKESDSVS
-585 GEDTAIVEYV
+585 ENVAIVEYV

-601 NSWIDVALESN
+601 NSWIDVTLESDT
-612 ILTFKND
+612 LTFKND
-619 FYIEFNLVYQTNVGT
+619 FYVEFNLVYQTNVGT
-634 VLEDVDVYVTTAN
+634 VLEDVDVYVTTSN

-675 YNLKFNPLFS
+675 YNLKFSPLFS
-685 LVKGS
+685 LLRES
-690 NLVNDDF
+690 NNLNDDF
-697 AFNVSF
+697 TFNVSF

-715 YILEDDKWKTKEVF
+715 YILENDKWKTKEVF